1 MMHDACVMYVHDTVL
16 ALIQAKQGRC
26 LSKPYKS
33 SLDLVNVPSYMFFYM
48 QIHFQGQPCVDKQM
62 PKFIP
67 DVSQV
72 VAWNKKDIALVSKC
86 KHCLYRTE
94 MIFPFF
100 EWHAQYDIT
109 LGKYVINLHNLA
121 IVLSHIYK
129 KYLFEI

>member
-1 MMHDACVMYVHDTVL
+1 
-16 ALIQAKQGRC
+16 
-26 LSKPYKS
+26 
-33 SLDLVNVPSYMFFYM
+33 M
-48 QIHFQGQPCVDKQM
+48 QIHFQDQPCVGKQM

-67 DVSQV
+67 DVSHV

-86 KHCLYRTE
+86 KHCFYWTE
-94 MIFPFF
+94 MIFSFF

-109 LGKYVINLHNLA
+109 LGKYVINLNNLA